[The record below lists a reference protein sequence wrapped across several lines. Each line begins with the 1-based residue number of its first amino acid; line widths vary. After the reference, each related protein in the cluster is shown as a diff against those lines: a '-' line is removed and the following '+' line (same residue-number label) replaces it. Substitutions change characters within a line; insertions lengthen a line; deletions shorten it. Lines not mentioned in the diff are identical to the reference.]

1 MTNKNLIKNAVIYA
15 RVSSV
20 GNRQNTDRQVTDL
33 TEYAVKNGY
42 CVKNVFTEH
51 ISGAKETKD
60 RQTLTDCLNYIEDAD
75 NQVSILLVSELSRLG
90 RNVDDVTKNVIAF
103 KEKHINVFFQKEGF
117 QLFDDNGDVN
127 PFTNIFVAVLGT
139 CAQIERDNI
148 KFRLNSGLAQY
159 RANGGKVG
167 RKEGYQKPKED
178 YLNQYPE
185 LIQKLKE
192 RKNHLDNGIRDK
204 DDSVRAIAG
213 QYNVNVSTVQTIR
226 QLFNL

>member
-1 MTNKNLIKNAVIYA
+1 MKKNFAKNAVIYA
-15 RVSSV
+15 RVSSI
-20 GNRQNTDRQVTDL
+20 GNRQNTDRQVADL
-33 TEYAVKNGY
+33 TAYAVKNGY
-42 CVKNVFTEH
+42 SVVNIFTEH
-51 ISGAKETKD
+51 VSGAKETKD
-60 RQTLTDCLNYIEDAD
+60 RQTLSDCLIFIEDQA
-75 NQVSILLVSELSRLG
+75 NEVSILLVSELSRLG

-103 KEKHINVFFQKEGF
+103 KEKHINVYFQKEGF
-117 QLFDDNGDVN
+117 QLFDDNGEVN

-159 RANGGKVG
+159 RANGGRVG

-178 YLNQYPE
+178 YLAQYPE

-204 DDSVRAIAG
+204 DDSVRSIAQHFG
-213 QYNVNVSTVQTIR
+213 VNVSTVQTIR
-226 QLFNL
+226 GIFEL

>member
-1 MTNKNLIKNAVIYA
+1 MKKNFVKNAVIYA
-15 RVSSV
+15 RVSSI
-20 GNRQNTDRQVTDL
+20 GNRQNTDRQVADL
-33 TEYAVKNGY
+33 TAYAVKNGY
-42 CVKNVFTEH
+42 SVVNIFTEH
-51 ISGAKETKD
+51 VSGAKETKD
-60 RQTLTDCLNYIEDAD
+60 RQTLSDCLTFIEDKS
-75 NQVSILLVSELSRLG
+75 NEVSILLVSELARLG

-103 KEKHINVFFQKEGF
+103 KEKHINVYFQKEGF
-117 QLFDDNGDVN
+117 QLFDDNGEVN

-159 RANGGKVG
+159 RANGGRVG

-178 YLNQYPE
+178 YLAQYPE

-204 DDSVRAIAG
+204 DDSVRSIAQHFG
-213 QYNVNVSTVQTIR
+213 VNVSTVQTIR
-226 QLFNL
+226 GIFEL

>member
-1 MTNKNLIKNAVIYA
+1 MKKNFAKNAVIYA
-15 RVSSV
+15 RVSSI
-20 GNRQNTDRQVTDL
+20 GNRQNTDRQVADL
-33 TEYAVKNGY
+33 TAYAVKNGY
-42 CVKNVFTEH
+42 SVVNIFTEH
-51 ISGAKETKD
+51 VSGAKGTKD
-60 RQTLTDCLNYIEDAD
+60 RQTLSDCLTFIEDHA
-75 NQVSILLVSELSRLG
+75 NEVSILLVSELSRLG

-103 KEKHINVFFQKEGF
+103 KEKHINVYFQKEGF
-117 QLFDDNGDVN
+117 QLFDDNGEVN

-159 RANGGKVG
+159 RANGGRVG

-178 YLNQYPE
+178 YLAQYPE

-204 DDSVRAIAG
+204 DDSVRSIAQHFG
-213 QYNVNVSTVQTIR
+213 VNVSTVQTIR
-226 QLFNL
+226 GIFEL

>member
-1 MTNKNLIKNAVIYA
+1 MKKNFVKNAVIYA
-15 RVSSV
+15 RVSSI
-20 GNRQNTDRQVTDL
+20 GNRQNTDRQVADL
-33 TEYAVKNGY
+33 TAYAVKNGY
-42 CVKNVFTEH
+42 SVVNIFTEH
-51 ISGAKETKD
+51 VSGAKETKD
-60 RQTLTDCLNYIEDAD
+60 RQTLSDCLTFIEDQA
-75 NQVSILLVSELSRLG
+75 NEVSILLVSELSRLG

-103 KEKHINVFFQKEGF
+103 KEKHINVYFQKEGF
-117 QLFDDNGDVN
+117 QLFDDNGEVN

-159 RANGGKVG
+159 RANGGRVG

-178 YLNQYPE
+178 YLAQYPE

-204 DDSVRAIAG
+204 DDSVRSIAQHFG
-213 QYNVNVSTVQTIR
+213 VNVSTVQTIR
-226 QLFNL
+226 GTFEL

>member
-1 MTNKNLIKNAVIYA
+1 MKKNFVKNAVIYA
-15 RVSSV
+15 RVSSI
-20 GNRQNTDRQVTDL
+20 GNRQNTDRQVADL
-33 TEYAVKNGY
+33 TAYAVKNGY
-42 CVKNVFTEH
+42 SVVNIFTEH
-51 ISGAKETKD
+51 VSGAKETKD
-60 RQTLTDCLNYIEDAD
+60 RQTLSDCLTFIEDQA
-75 NQVSILLVSELSRLG
+75 NGVSILLVSELSRLG

-103 KEKHINVFFQKEGF
+103 KEKHINVYFQTEGF
-117 QLFDDNGDVN
+117 QLFDDNGEVN

-159 RANGGKVG
+159 RANGGRVG

-178 YLNQYPE
+178 YLAQYPE

-204 DDSVRAIAG
+204 DDSVRSIAQHFG
-213 QYNVNVSTVQTIR
+213 VNVSTVQTIR
-226 QLFNL
+226 GIFEL

>member
-1 MTNKNLIKNAVIYA
+1 MKKNFVKNAVIYA
-15 RVSSV
+15 RVSSI
-20 GNRQNTDRQVTDL
+20 GNRQNTDRQVADL
-33 TEYAVKNGY
+33 TAYAVKNGY
-42 CVKNVFTEH
+42 SVVNIFTEH
-51 ISGAKETKD
+51 VSGAKETKD
-60 RQTLTDCLNYIEDAD
+60 RQTLSDCLTFIEDQA
-75 NQVSILLVSELSRLG
+75 NGVSILLVSELSRLG

-103 KEKHINVFFQKEGF
+103 KEKHINVYFQKEGF
-117 QLFDDNGDVN
+117 QIFDDNGEVN

-159 RANGGKVG
+159 RANGGRVG

-178 YLNQYPE
+178 YLAQYPE

-204 DDSVRAIAG
+204 DDSVRSIAQHFG
-213 QYNVNVSTVQTIR
+213 VNVSTVQTIR
-226 QLFNL
+226 GIFEL

>member
-1 MTNKNLIKNAVIYA
+1 MKKNFSKNAVIYA
-15 RVSSV
+15 RVSSI
-20 GNRQNTDRQVTDL
+20 GNRQNTDRQVADL
-33 TEYAVKNGY
+33 TAYAVKNGY
-42 CVKNVFTEH
+42 SVVNIFTEH
-51 ISGAKETKD
+51 VSGAKETKD
-60 RQTLTDCLNYIEDAD
+60 RQTLSDCLTFIEDQA
-75 NQVSILLVSELSRLG
+75 NGVSILLVSELSRLG

-103 KEKHINVFFQKEGF
+103 KEKHINVYFQKEGF
-117 QLFDDNGDVN
+117 QLFDDNGEVN

-159 RANGGKVG
+159 RANGGRVG

-178 YLNQYPE
+178 YLAQYPE

-204 DDSVRAIAG
+204 DDSVRSIAQHFG
-213 QYNVNVSTVQTIR
+213 VNVSTVQTIR
-226 QLFNL
+226 GIFEL

>member
-1 MTNKNLIKNAVIYA
+1 MKKNFAKNAVIYA
-15 RVSSV
+15 RVSSI
-20 GNRQNTDRQVTDL
+20 GNRQNTDRQVADL
-33 TEYAVKNGY
+33 TAYAVKNGY
-42 CVKNVFTEH
+42 SVVNIFTEH
-51 ISGAKETKD
+51 VSGAKETKD
-60 RQTLTDCLNYIEDAD
+60 RQTLSDCLTFIEDQA
-75 NQVSILLVSELSRLG
+75 NEVSILLVSELSRLG

-103 KEKHINVFFQKEGF
+103 KEKHINVYFQKEGF
-117 QLFDDNGDVN
+117 QLFDDNGEVN

-159 RANGGKVG
+159 RANGGRVG

-178 YLNQYPE
+178 YLAQYPE

-204 DDSVRAIAG
+204 DDSVRSIAQHFG
-213 QYNVNVSTVQTIR
+213 VNVSTVQTIR
-226 QLFNL
+226 GIFEL

>member
-1 MTNKNLIKNAVIYA
+1 MKKNFVKNAVIYA
-15 RVSSV
+15 RVSSI
-20 GNRQNTDRQVTDL
+20 GNRQNTDRQVADL
-33 TEYAVKNGY
+33 TAYAVKNGY
-42 CVKNVFTEH
+42 SVVNIFTEH
-51 ISGAKETKD
+51 VSGAKETKD
-60 RQTLTDCLNYIEDAD
+60 RQTLSDCLTFIEDQA
-75 NQVSILLVSELSRLG
+75 NGVSILLVSELSRLG

-103 KEKHINVFFQKEGF
+103 KEKHINVYFQKEGF
-117 QLFDDNGDVN
+117 QLFDDNGEVN

-159 RANGGKVG
+159 RANGGRVG

-178 YLNQYPE
+178 YLAQYPE

-204 DDSVRAIAG
+204 DDSVRSIAQHFG
-213 QYNVNVSTVQTIR
+213 VNVSTVQTIR
-226 QLFNL
+226 GICEL

>member
-1 MTNKNLIKNAVIYA
+1 MKNNFVKNAVIYA
-15 RVSSV
+15 RVSSI
-20 GNRQNTDRQVTDL
+20 GNRQNTDRQVADL
-33 TEYAVKNGY
+33 TAYAVKNGY
-42 CVKNVFTEH
+42 SVVNIFTEH
-51 ISGAKETKD
+51 VSGAKETKD
-60 RQTLTDCLNYIEDAD
+60 RQTLSDCLTFIEDQD
-75 NQVSILLVSELSRLG
+75 NGVSILLVSELSRLG

-103 KEKHINVFFQKEGF
+103 KEKHINVYFQKEGF
-117 QLFDDNGDVN
+117 QLFDDNGEVN

-159 RANGGKVG
+159 RANGGRVG

-178 YLNQYPE
+178 YLAQYPE

-204 DDSVRAIAG
+204 DDSVRSIAQHFG
-213 QYNVNVSTVQTIR
+213 VNVSTVQTIR
-226 QLFNL
+226 GIFEL

>member
-1 MTNKNLIKNAVIYA
+1 MKNNFVKNAVIYA
-15 RVSSV
+15 RVSSI
-20 GNRQNTDRQVTDL
+20 GNRQNTDRQVADL
-33 TEYAVKNGY
+33 TAYAVKNGY
-42 CVKNVFTEH
+42 SVVNIFTEH
-51 ISGAKETKD
+51 VSGAKETKD
-60 RQTLTDCLNYIEDAD
+60 RQSLSDCLNFIEDQA
-75 NQVSILLVSELSRLG
+75 NGVSILLVSELSRLG

-103 KEKHINVFFQKEGF
+103 KEKHINVYFQKEGF
-117 QLFDDNGDVN
+117 QLFDDNGEVN

-159 RANGGKVG
+159 RANGGRVG

-178 YLNQYPE
+178 YLAQYPE

-204 DDSVRAIAG
+204 DDSVRSIAQHFG
-213 QYNVNVSTVQTIR
+213 VNVSTVQTIR
-226 QLFNL
+226 GIFEL

>member
-1 MTNKNLIKNAVIYA
+1 MKKNFVKNAVIYA
-15 RVSSV
+15 RVSSI
-20 GNRQNTDRQVTDL
+20 GNRQNTDRQVADL
-33 TEYAVKNGY
+33 TAYAVKNGY
-42 CVKNVFTEH
+42 SVVNIFTEH
-51 ISGAKETKD
+51 VSGAKETKD
-60 RQTLTDCLNYIEDAD
+60 RQTLSDCLTFIEDQA
-75 NQVSILLVSELSRLG
+75 NGISILLVSELSRLG

-103 KEKHINVFFQKEGF
+103 KEKHINVYFQKEGF
-117 QLFDDNGDVN
+117 QLFDDNGEVN

-159 RANGGKVG
+159 RANGGRVG

-178 YLNQYPE
+178 YLAQYPE

-204 DDSVRAIAG
+204 DDSVRSIAQHFG
-213 QYNVNVSTVQTIR
+213 VNVSTVQTIR
-226 QLFNL
+226 GIFEL

>member
-1 MTNKNLIKNAVIYA
+1 MKKNFSKNAVIYA
-15 RVSSV
+15 RVSSI
-20 GNRQNTDRQVTDL
+20 GNRQNTDRQVADL
-33 TEYAVKNGY
+33 TAYAVKNGY
-42 CVKNVFTEH
+42 SVVNIFTEH
-51 ISGAKETKD
+51 VSGAKETKD
-60 RQTLTDCLNYIEDAD
+60 RQTLSDCLTFIEDQA
-75 NQVSILLVSELSRLG
+75 NGVSILLVSELSRLG

-103 KEKHINVFFQKEGF
+103 KEKHINVYFQKEGF
-117 QLFDDNGDVN
+117 QLFDDNGEVN

-159 RANGGKVG
+159 RANGGRVG

-178 YLNQYPE
+178 YLAQYPE

-204 DDSVRAIAG
+204 DDSVRSIAQHFG
-213 QYNVNVSTVQTIR
+213 INVSTVQTIR
-226 QLFNL
+226 GIFEL

>member
-1 MTNKNLIKNAVIYA
+1 MKKNFVKNAVIYA
-15 RVSSV
+15 RVSSI
-20 GNRQNTDRQVTDL
+20 GNRQNTDRQVADL
-33 TEYAVKNGY
+33 TAYAVKNGY
-42 CVKNVFTEH
+42 SVVNIFTEH
-51 ISGAKETKD
+51 VSGAKETKD
-60 RQTLTDCLNYIEDAD
+60 RQTLSDCLTFIEDQD
-75 NQVSILLVSELSRLG
+75 NGVSILLVSELSRLG

-103 KEKHINVFFQKEGF
+103 KEKHINVYFQKEGF
-117 QLFDDNGDVN
+117 QLFDDNGEVN

-159 RANGGKVG
+159 RANGGRVG

-178 YLNQYPE
+178 YLAQYPE

-204 DDSVRAIAG
+204 DDSVRSIAQHFG
-213 QYNVNVSTVQTIR
+213 VNVSTVQTIR
-226 QLFNL
+226 GIFEL

>member
-1 MTNKNLIKNAVIYA
+1 MKKNFAKNAVIYA
-15 RVSSV
+15 RVSSI
-20 GNRQNTDRQVTDL
+20 GNRQNTDRQVADL
-33 TEYAVKNGY
+33 TAYAVKNGY
-42 CVKNVFTEH
+42 SVVNIFTEH
-51 ISGAKETKD
+51 VSGAKETKD
-60 RQTLTDCLNYIEDAD
+60 RQTLSDCWTFIEDQA
-75 NQVSILLVSELSRLG
+75 NEVSILLVSELSRLG

-103 KEKHINVFFQKEGF
+103 KEKHINVYFQKEGF
-117 QLFDDNGDVN
+117 QLFDDNGEVN

-159 RANGGKVG
+159 RANGGRVG

-178 YLNQYPE
+178 YLAQYPE

-204 DDSVRAIAG
+204 DDSVRSIAQHFG
-213 QYNVNVSTVQTIR
+213 VNVSTVQTIR
-226 QLFNL
+226 GIFEL

>member
-1 MTNKNLIKNAVIYA
+1 MKQTAVIYA
-15 RVSSV
+15 RVSSI
-20 GNRQNTDRQVTDL
+20 GNRQNTDRQVADL
-33 TEYAVKNGY
+33 TAYAVKNGY
-42 CVKNVFTEH
+42 SVVNIFTEH
-51 ISGAKETKD
+51 VSGAKETKD
-60 RQTLTDCLNYIEDAD
+60 RQTLSDCLTFIEDQA
-75 NQVSILLVSELSRLG
+75 NEVSILLVSELSRLG

-103 KEKHINVFFQKEGF
+103 KEKHINVYFQKEGF
-117 QLFDDNGDVN
+117 QLFDDNGEVN

-159 RANGGKVG
+159 RANGGRVG

-178 YLNQYPE
+178 YLAQYPE

-204 DDSVRAIAG
+204 DDSVRSIAQHFG
-213 QYNVNVSTVQTIR
+213 VNVSTVQTIR
-226 QLFNL
+226 GIFEL

>member
-1 MTNKNLIKNAVIYA
+1 MKKNFAKNAVIYA
-15 RVSSV
+15 RVSSI
-20 GNRQNTDRQVTDL
+20 GNRQNTDRQVEDL
-33 TEYAVKNGY
+33 TAYAVKNGY
-42 CVKNVFTEH
+42 SVVNIFTEH
-51 ISGAKETKD
+51 VSGAKETKD
-60 RQTLTDCLNYIEDAD
+60 RQTLSDCLTFIEDQA
-75 NQVSILLVSELSRLG
+75 NEVSILLVSELSRLG

-103 KEKHINVFFQKEGF
+103 KEKHINVYFQKEGF
-117 QLFDDNGDVN
+117 QLFDDNGEVN

-159 RANGGKVG
+159 RANGGRVG

-178 YLNQYPE
+178 YLAQYPE

-204 DDSVRAIAG
+204 DDSVRSIAQHFG
-213 QYNVNVSTVQTIR
+213 VNVSTVQTIR
-226 QLFNL
+226 GIFEL

>member
-1 MTNKNLIKNAVIYA
+1 MKNNFVKNAVIYA
-15 RVSSV
+15 RVSSI
-20 GNRQNTDRQVTDL
+20 GNRQNTDRQVADL
-33 TEYAVKNGY
+33 TAYAVKNGY
-42 CVKNVFTEH
+42 SVVNIFTEH
-51 ISGAKETKD
+51 VSGAKETKD
-60 RQTLTDCLNYIEDAD
+60 RQTLSDCLTFIEDQA
-75 NQVSILLVSELSRLG
+75 NGVSILLVSELSRLG

-103 KEKHINVFFQKEGF
+103 KEKHINVYFQKEGF
-117 QLFDDNGDVN
+117 QLFDDNGEVN

-159 RANGGKVG
+159 RANGGRVG

-178 YLNQYPE
+178 YLAQYPE

-204 DDSVRAIAG
+204 DDSVRSIAQHFG
-213 QYNVNVSTVQTIR
+213 VNVSTVQTIR
-226 QLFNL
+226 GIFEL

>member
-1 MTNKNLIKNAVIYA
+1 MKKNFSKNAVIYA
-15 RVSSV
+15 RVSSI
-20 GNRQNTDRQVTDL
+20 GNRQNTDRQVADL
-33 TEYAVKNGY
+33 TAYAVKNGY
-42 CVKNVFTEH
+42 SVVNIFTEH
-51 ISGAKETKD
+51 VSGAKETKD
-60 RQTLTDCLNYIEDAD
+60 RQTLSDCLTFIEDQA
-75 NQVSILLVSELSRLG
+75 NEVSILLVSELSRLG

-103 KEKHINVFFQKEGF
+103 KEKHINVYFQNEGF
-117 QLFDDNGDVN
+117 QLFDDNGEVN

-159 RANGGKVG
+159 RANGGRVG

-178 YLNQYPE
+178 YLAQYPE

-204 DDSVRAIAG
+204 DDSVRSIAQHFG
-213 QYNVNVSTVQTIR
+213 VNVSTVQTIR
-226 QLFNL
+226 GIFEL

>member
-1 MTNKNLIKNAVIYA
+1 MKKNFAKNAVIYA
-15 RVSSV
+15 RVSSI
-20 GNRQNTDRQVTDL
+20 GNRQNTDRQVADL
-33 TEYAVKNGY
+33 TAYAVKNGY
-42 CVKNVFTEH
+42 SVVNIFTEH
-51 ISGAKETKD
+51 VSGAKETKD
-60 RQTLTDCLNYIEDAD
+60 RETLSYCFTFIEDQA
-75 NQVSILLVSELSRLG
+75 NEVSILLVSELSRLG

-103 KEKHINVFFQKEGF
+103 KEKHINVYFQKEGF
-117 QLFDDNGDVN
+117 QLFDDNGEVN

-159 RANGGKVG
+159 RANGGRVG

-178 YLNQYPE
+178 YLAQYPE

-204 DDSVRAIAG
+204 DDSVRSIAQHFG
-213 QYNVNVSTVQTIR
+213 VNVSTVQTIR
-226 QLFNL
+226 GIFEL

>member
-1 MTNKNLIKNAVIYA
+1 MKKNFAKNAVIYA
-15 RVSSV
+15 RVSSI
-20 GNRQNTDRQVTDL
+20 GNRQNTDRQVADL
-33 TEYAVKNGY
+33 TAYAVKNGY
-42 CVKNVFTEH
+42 SVVNIFTEH
-51 ISGAKETKD
+51 VSGAKETKD
-60 RQTLTDCLNYIEDAD
+60 RQTLADCLTFIEDQA
-75 NQVSILLVSELSRLG
+75 NEVSILLVSELSRLG

-103 KEKHINVFFQKEGF
+103 KEKHINVYFQKEGF
-117 QLFDDNGDVN
+117 QLFDDNGEVN

-159 RANGGKVG
+159 RANGGRVG

-178 YLNQYPE
+178 YLAQYPE

-204 DDSVRAIAG
+204 DDSVRSIAQHFG
-213 QYNVNVSTVQTIR
+213 VNVSTVQTIR
-226 QLFNL
+226 GIFEL

>member
-1 MTNKNLIKNAVIYA
+1 MKKNFLKNAVIYA
-15 RVSSV
+15 RVSSI
-20 GNRQNTDRQVTDL
+20 GNRQNTDRQVADL
-33 TEYAVKNGY
+33 TAYAVKNGY
-42 CVKNVFTEH
+42 SVVNIFTEH
-51 ISGAKETKD
+51 VSGAKETKD
-60 RQTLTDCLNYIEDAD
+60 RQTLSDCLTFIEDQA
-75 NQVSILLVSELSRLG
+75 NGVSILLVSELSRLG

-103 KEKHINVFFQKEGF
+103 KEKHINVYFQKEGF
-117 QLFDDNGDVN
+117 QLFDDNGEVN

-159 RANGGKVG
+159 RANGGRVG

-178 YLNQYPE
+178 YLAQYPE

-204 DDSVRAIAG
+204 DDSVRSIAQHFG
-213 QYNVNVSTVQTIR
+213 VNVSTVQTIR
-226 QLFNL
+226 GIFEL

>member
-1 MTNKNLIKNAVIYA
+1 MKKNFVKNAVIYA
-15 RVSSV
+15 RVSSI
-20 GNRQNTDRQVTDL
+20 GNRQNTDRQVADL
-33 TEYAVKNGY
+33 TAYAVKNGY
-42 CVKNVFTEH
+42 SVVNIFTEH
-51 ISGAKETKD
+51 VSGAKETKD
-60 RQTLTDCLNYIEDAD
+60 RQTLSDCLTFIEDQA
-75 NQVSILLVSELSRLG
+75 NEVSILLVSELSRLG

-103 KEKHINVFFQKEGF
+103 KEKHINVYFQKEGF
-117 QLFDDNGDVN
+117 QLFDDNGEVN

-159 RANGGKVG
+159 RANGGRVG

-178 YLNQYPE
+178 YLAQYPE

-204 DDSVRAIAG
+204 DDSVRSIAQHFG
-213 QYNVNVSTVQTIR
+213 VNVSTVQTIR
-226 QLFNL
+226 GIFDL

>member
-1 MTNKNLIKNAVIYA
+1 MKKNFVKNAVIYA
-15 RVSSV
+15 RVSSI
-20 GNRQNTDRQVTDL
+20 GNRQNTDRQVADL
-33 TEYAVKNGY
+33 PAYAVKNGY
-42 CVKNVFTEH
+42 SVVNIFTEH
-51 ISGAKETKD
+51 VSGAKETKD
-60 RQTLTDCLNYIEDAD
+60 RQTLSDCLTFIEDQA
-75 NQVSILLVSELSRLG
+75 NGVSILLVSELSRLG

-103 KEKHINVFFQKEGF
+103 KEKHINVYFQKEGF
-117 QLFDDNGDVN
+117 QLFDDNGEVN

-159 RANGGKVG
+159 RANGGRVG

-178 YLNQYPE
+178 YLAQYPE

-204 DDSVRAIAG
+204 DDSVRSIAQHFG
-213 QYNVNVSTVQTIR
+213 VNVSTVQTIR
-226 QLFNL
+226 GIFEL